1 MQTKLELYQKVIP
14 VANLGIWEVNLVKG
28 EIYWNAVVRDIHE
41 VGPDFS
47 PNLEKAIEFYDDT
60 DAIRGLIDE
69 AIKTGNPEIVELKLT
84 TAKGNVKWVK
94 VRIKA
99 DFEDGKCTVMYGSIE
114 DITTRVNLVS
124 KLAEQE
130 EQFHQAFDYAPIG
143 MALVSTKGEW
153 IRVNKMLCQILGYS
167 EQILLKQTFQDITH
181 PDDLDIDLQQMYQLL
196 DGKITAY
203 QMDKRY
209 FHIDGSIIWVS
220 LNVTLA
226 RDQQGKP
233 LYFVSQ
239 IKDITDHKRMEME
252 RSRAMEIISAQN
264 SRLLNFAHIVS
275 HNLRSHAGNIQMLTE
290 MILSEEDTAEKDS
303 LIGMLG
309 INAVN
314 LQDTLVHLNEVVDV
328 HASGKQRL
336 KILNLAKEIEKTTG
350 VLSGSLKA
358 AAAKLSI
365 EVSPEIE
372 FEFDPA
378 YLESILLNLLTNAI
392 KYRNPEKLLEININ
406 ANKLKDQIIL
416 RFKDNGMGIDMVQ
429 NGNKLFGMYKTF
441 HGNDDARG
449 IGLFLVKNQVEAMGG
464 NITAESI
471 PGDGTTFIIEFRNQ
485 MA

>member
-1 MQTKLELYQKVIP
+1 
-14 VANLGIWEVNLVKG
+14 
-28 EIYWNAVVRDIHE
+28 
-41 VGPDFS
+41 
-47 PNLEKAIEFYDDT
+47 
-60 DAIRGLIDE
+60 
-69 AIKTGNPEIVELKLT
+69 
-84 TAKGNVKWVK
+84 
-94 VRIKA
+94 
-99 DFEDGKCTVMYGSIE
+99 
-114 DITTRVNLVS
+114 
-124 KLAEQE
+124 
-130 EQFHQAFDYAPIG
+130 
-143 MALVSTKGEW
+143 
-153 IRVNKMLCQILGYS
+153 
-167 EQILLKQTFQDITH
+167 
-181 PDDLDIDLQQMYQLL
+181 
-196 DGKITAY
+196 
-203 QMDKRY
+203 
-209 FHIDGSIIWVS
+209 
-220 LNVTLA
+220 
-226 RDQQGKP
+226 
-233 LYFVSQ
+233 
-239 IKDITDHKRMEME
+239 
-252 RSRAMEIISAQN
+252 
-264 SRLLNFAHIVS
+264 
-275 HNLRSHAGNIQMLTE
+275 
-290 MILSEEDTAEKDS
+290 LSEEDTAEKDS

-471 PGDGTTFIIEFRNQ
+471 PGNGTTFIIEFRNQ